1 MQFWYLATD
10 APAIYR
16 AEGKVESIDDDG
28 ITISHG
34 PVPELK
40 WPAMTM
46 NFGKADSMTLTGLK
60 PGDPVRF
67 EFRKGGPMD
76 WEVVSVQ
83 KSGSAAGTTG
93 GAK

>member
-1 MQFWYLATD
+1 
-10 APAIYR
+10 
-16 AEGKVESIDDDG
+16 VESIDDDG

-34 PVPELK
+34 PVPKLK

-46 NFGKADSMTLTGLK
+46 SFGKADSMTLTGLK
-60 PGDPVRF
+60 PGDLVRF
-67 EFRKGGPMD
+67 EFRKGGPID

-83 KSGSAAGTTG
+83 KSGSDAGTTG

>member
-1 MQFWYLATD
+1 M
-10 APAIYR
+10 
-16 AEGKVESIDDDG
+16 DDDG

-34 PVPELK
+34 PVPALK

-46 NFGKADSMTLTGLK
+46 SFGKADLMTLTGLK
-60 PGDPVRF
+60 PGDLVRF
-67 EFRKGGPMD
+67 EFRKGGPLD

-83 KSGSAAGTTG
+83 KSGSDAGTTG